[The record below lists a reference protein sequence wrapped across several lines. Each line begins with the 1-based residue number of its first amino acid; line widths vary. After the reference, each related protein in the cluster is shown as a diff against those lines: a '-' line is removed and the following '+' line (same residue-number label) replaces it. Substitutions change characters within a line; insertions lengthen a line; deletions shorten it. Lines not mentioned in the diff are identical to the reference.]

1 MANTISLRGA
11 DAEALVLSNGLT
23 AVLIDVL
30 CLKGAEIAIAA
41 WQKEILVRLARHD
54 AAIVGDGFTG
64 FDLTDIL
71 CDINPAEGAGFLSD
85 ICSMAEQEKLWSGLP
100 YSPDRELLLGALL
113 RFKELCLLAG
123 RYLPSPSMH
132 FHSRHPYTLCNRHGV
147 YLHEEG
153 CIFCNNY

>member
-30 CLKGAEIAIAA
+30 CLKGAEIAIAT

-85 ICSMAEQEKLWSGLP
+85 ICSMAEQEKQWSGLP
-100 YSPDRELLLGALL
+100 YSPDHELLLSAIL
-113 RFKELCLLAG
+113 RIKVLCHRAG
-123 RYLPSPSMH
+123 SYLPPPALP
-132 FHSRHPYTLCNRHGV
+132 FQSRHPYTLCNRHGV